1 MCLLFFNQ
9 YSIWRKYGISKK
21 MLQKES
27 FNIFQTS
34 SSYLEYDQAVDF
46 LNQSLNRVN
55 SYLLTVSKE
64 PNSYIPFLKYYFIFD
79 EIMNS
84 YMEEKKERHEI
95 LIKGIRN
102 ENGILDIY
110 EKNRNIERNIIDACN
125 IWIENTVIF
134 QNKLDIKNINVKKEF
149 KLDKK
154 LLINLYLYGL
164 ISKSLSLL
172 KLSKQLKK
180 EYQYTGLKI
189 DYSDDEVIELIK
201 YHPFVFFNT
210 LVCGNQNIFVSKKD
224 LETVNETEFG
234 QGFLQHTNINF
245 LCFIA
250 ALYHIKKVEFNNN
263 MLAFN
268 ILEKKGFLRAIE
280 TYTDPI
286 IKKEAFDKSFI
297 LSKEKLESQLRD
309 GETILWKVGSNEFRH
324 ELRPFIELSDGNL
337 LLSCS
342 ALEQS
347 INIWHNYFMN
357 GGKCYSN
364 VQSDQIILGLEK
376 RNNQISNQLV
386 DKIIQILS
394 KNFKK
399 TFCEKNV
406 SSERIFGKL
415 YDENH
420 RLINYGDFDIVFFD
434 NDKKELFL
442 IESKY
447 FSDSFNTSSMINDYK
462 KMFKPNGYLD
472 HCLKRFELVLQK
484 GDQIKN
490 FIKSNDSILVH
501 MMFISSKPLEME
513 IQDKSK
519 TAFFLPLSV
528 FEEYLNQRLY
538 GGETGETLIYSNVK
552 I

>member
-1 MCLLFFNQ
+1 M
-9 YSIWRKYGISKK
+9 
-21 MLQKES
+21 
-27 FNIFQTS
+27 
-34 SSYLEYDQAVDF
+34 
-46 LNQSLNRVN
+46 
-55 SYLLTVSKE
+55 
-64 PNSYIPFLKYYFIFD
+64 
-79 EIMNS
+79 
-84 YMEEKKERHEI
+84 
-95 LIKGIRN
+95 
-102 ENGILDIY
+102 
-110 EKNRNIERNIIDACN
+110 
-125 IWIENTVIF
+125 
-134 QNKLDIKNINVKKEF
+134 
-149 KLDKK
+149 
-154 LLINLYLYGL
+154 
-164 ISKSLSLL
+164 
-172 KLSKQLKK
+172 
-180 EYQYTGLKI
+180 
-189 DYSDDEVIELIK
+189 
-201 YHPFVFFNT
+201 
-210 LVCGNQNIFVSKKD
+210 
-224 LETVNETEFG
+224 
-234 QGFLQHTNINF
+234 
-245 LCFIA
+245 
-250 ALYHIKKVEFNNN
+250 
-263 MLAFN
+263 
-268 ILEKKGFLRAIE
+268 
-280 TYTDPI
+280 
-286 IKKEAFDKSFI
+286 
-297 LSKEKLESQLRD
+297 SKEKLESQLRD

-519 TAFFLPLSV
+519 TAFFLPFSV

-538 GGETGETLIYSNVK
+538 DGETGETLIYSNVK